1 MGCWWRRIWRERKI
15 VLQDRIHLC
24 LRGGEGFGLVDGDGI
39 RLDHR
44 EMFPE
49 PA

>member
-1 MGCWWRRIWRERKI
+1 MLR
-15 VLQDRIHLC
+15 DRIRLC